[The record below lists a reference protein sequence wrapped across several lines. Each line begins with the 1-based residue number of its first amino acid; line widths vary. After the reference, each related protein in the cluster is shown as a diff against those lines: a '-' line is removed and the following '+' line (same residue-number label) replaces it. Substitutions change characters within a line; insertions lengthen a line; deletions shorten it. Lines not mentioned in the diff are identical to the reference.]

1 MIELETQELS
11 ADDKHMHVIV
21 TGDFNAWTVVN
32 FYDIE
37 IEGKDQFSEICQT
50 TETEP
55 TFRSN
60 DRLRNNEDKV
70 QNTYWKLLIELC

>member
-1 MIELETQELS
+1 MIELETQEVS

-37 IEGKDQFSEICQT
+37 IEGKDQFGEICQT

-55 TFRSN
+55 TFTSN

>member
-1 MIELETQELS
+1 MIELETQEVS
-11 ADDKHMHVIV
+11 ADDNHMHVIV

-55 TFRSN
+55 TFTSN
-60 DRLRNNEDKV
+60 DCLRNNEDKV

>member
-1 MIELETQELS
+1 MIELETQEVS

-21 TGDFNAWTVVN
+21 TGDFNARTVVN

-37 IEGKDQFSEICQT
+37 IEGKDQFGEICQT

-55 TFRSN
+55 TFTSN

-70 QNTYWKLLIELC
+70 QNTY

>member
-1 MIELETQELS
+1 MIELETQEVS
-11 ADDKHMHVIV
+11 ADDNHMHVIV

-50 TETEP
+50 TE
-55 TFRSN
+55 
-60 DRLRNNEDKV
+60 
-70 QNTYWKLLIELC
+70 I

>member
-1 MIELETQELS
+1 MIELETQEVS

-21 TGDFNAWTVVN
+21 TGDFNAGTVVN

-50 TETEP
+50 T
-55 TFRSN
+55 
-60 DRLRNNEDKV
+60 
-70 QNTYWKLLIELC
+70 

>member
-21 TGDFNAWTVVN
+21 TGNFNAWTVVN

-37 IEGKDQFSEICQT
+37 IEGKDQFGEICQT

-55 TFRSN
+55 TFTSN
-60 DRLRNNEDKV
+60 DRLRNNDDKV

>member
-21 TGDFNAWTVVN
+21 TGDFNAGTVVN

-50 TETEP
+50 T
-55 TFRSN
+55 
-60 DRLRNNEDKV
+60 
-70 QNTYWKLLIELC
+70 